1 MRSVGPQKKPHRED
15 GNNVEQ
21 RHTKRTRSMSV
32 KQAQTNGYDVFDEA
46 YDDTWPSR
54 MPTSTRRYQ
63 SDVRSETERAK
74 GDTQVPAPQ
83 NSRTSSMQKSSIPA
97 RRTATQV
104 DLPVVQGTR
113 RRPPDTDDD
122 VEEARTPTR
131 TGRTGSLPSPRGHR
145 SPRFHWLFY
154 AGLAMIVIVVLWFL
168 LNSFLSW
175 WQVTQDDWHYGRPRT
190 FQTDAVVG
198 HNDSTTPSH
207 FVAMNFN
214 RHIEI
219 IEFPGGD
226 ASKAKIYI
234 GPVLIGQGQDLAVV
248 TLTFKDVNGDGKPDM
263 IVNVQSSR
271 FVFINDNGS
280 FRPARPGE
288 AIQST

>member
-1 MRSVGPQKKPHRED
+1 
-15 GNNVEQ
+15 
-21 RHTKRTRSMSV
+21 MSV
-32 KQAQTNGYDVFDEA
+32 KQNQSNGYDAFEEA

-54 MPTSTRRYQ
+54 MPTSARRYQ
-63 SDVRSETERAK
+63 SDVRSETERAR
-74 GDTQVPAPQ
+74 GDAQVSSQ
-83 NSRTSSMQKSSIPA
+83 RDSRTSSKQKSSIPA
-97 RRTATQV
+97 RRTATQI
-104 DLPVVQGTR
+104 DLPAVQGTHR
-113 RRPPDTDDD
+113 RLPDTNGD
-122 VEEARTPTR
+122 VEEMRTR
-131 TGRTGSLPSPRGHR
+131 TGRTGGLPSPRGQR

-154 AGLAMIVIVVLWFL
+154 VGLAMIVTVVLWFL
-168 LNSFLSW
+168 LSSFLSW

-198 HNDSTTPSH
+198 HNDSATPSH

-248 TLTFKDVNGDGKPDM
+248 TLTFKM
-263 IVNVQSSR
+263 SM
-271 FVFINDNGS
+271 
-280 FRPARPGE
+280 
-288 AIQST
+288 